1 MFDYETMTPRQ
12 LVTELDKYIIGQDEA
27 KRAVAVALRNR
38 VRRSRLPESMRDE
51 VSPKNIIMVG
61 STGVGKTEI
70 ARRLT
75 KLSGAPFIK
84 VEATKFTEVGYVGR
98 DVESMIRDL
107 MTAAI
112 SLVKSEMEKKIQMEA
127 EKRTYERLLD
137 LLLPGT
143 NPEHRAFAFSSEES
157 GTSPDETNETYEIST
172 EVAEPVVDTTQQVRD
187 KYLEKLKR
195 GELDEQKVEMNSS
208 KGGDRGG
215 ILSGVEVFPVGVSGS
230 GDSNDF
236 SDMGQQISSQINA
249 LFGGG
254 KKKVVTVKRA
264 YNIILQ
270 EEREQLIDQ
279 DAVLEIAKERAE
291 RRGIIFIDEIDKIIS
306 NGGNKQGG
314 EVSREGVQRDILP
327 IIEGSMVNTK
337 YGVIDTTYMLFIA
350 AGAFSNTKPTDL
362 IPELQGRFPIRV
374 ELEEMTVDMFE
385 QILTKPQNA
394 ITQQYVELLKTEG
407 LYVQFD
413 PSAIRKI
420 AEIAFEENRTKE
432 NIGARRLHTL
442 LEKILENLSF
452 EATER
457 SGEHILIDA
466 SYVEHEL
473 KNRGKDSSQ
482 DFSKYVL

>member
-112 SLVKSEMEKKIQMEA
+112 SLVKSEMEKKIQVEA

-143 NPEHRAFAFSSEES
+143 NPEHRASAFSDEES
-157 GTSPDETNETYEIST
+157 MESDDVPEDSLISS
-172 EVAEPVVDTTQQVRD
+172 EVGEPIVDTAQQARN

-195 GELDEQKVEMNSS
+195 GELDEQKVELSSS
-208 KGGDRGG
+208 KSNDRGG
-215 ILSGVEVFPVGVSGS
+215 VFSGVEVFPVGVSGS
-230 GDSNDF
+230 GDSSDF

-279 DAVLEIAKERAE
+279 DAVMEIAKERAE

-350 AGAFSNTKPTDL
+350 AGAFSNSKPTDL

-374 ELEEMTVDMFE
+374 ELEEMTVEMFE

-394 ITQQYVELLKTEG
+394 ITQQYIELLKTEG
-407 LYVQFD
+407 LHVQFD
-413 PSAIRKI
+413 PSAIRRI

-457 SGEHILIDA
+457 AGEHVLVDA

-473 KNRGKDSSQ
+473 HTRRKDSSQ